1 MATVK
6 MMMSGGVE
14 NVTVPTALNTESD
27 CSIWMTYHDA
37 IGNKL
42 WNGSLLK
49 DFETVFN
56 AGTVDLDV
64 VITLANDR
72 FLNPKEDG
80 VLTEEDI
87 HDELD
92 DLGLKL
98 TR

>member
-42 WNGSLLK
+42 WK
-49 DFETVFN
+49 F
-56 AGTVDLDV
+56 AY
-64 VITLANDR
+64 
-72 FLNPKEDG
+72 
-80 VLTEEDI
+80 
-87 HDELD
+87 
-92 DLGLKL
+92 
-98 TR
+98 